1 MSAPLSTLELLRWA
15 AGKPSGST
23 QEDLAAL
30 CARVDV
36 MHTVRDVLRSGTPAE
51 KMTALRAL
59 RELATPDAFGLARL
73 ALHDEAA
80 PVRAMAARALAR
92 SRDDTDWQGLQEALN
107 AAEPSVQLAVM
118 DSLARMDPAAAGALF
133 RERFERAPE
142 EEKRSALATAQRL
155 RLPEAE
161 SLARL
166 GLASSEATTRAAA
179 VALLAREGEA
189 TDGLLVQAL
198 MDAADVVRLE
208 ALRALSRRPR
218 VPASV
223 FVPLLSAASTAQV
236 REQALQAL
244 VLRGDASACDPVVRL
259 LEAPESSLRR
269 RAILAT
275 GELGCIG
282 ATDSLL
288 EMLARTRDED
298 ERADLVTALGRL
310 GGHEAW
316 EALRK
321 ELSGAAPRV
330 RRAAVS
336 AWASDA
342 APQDATPVL
351 MARLRDEPD
360 AEVRMA
366 IALALANSS
375 QQVGHRALLL
385 ALEDAAPEVRRMAVR
400 TLGRDASPEALQ
412 ALRAHQATERDSA
425 VLRELATALEQQ
437 QGAAENLTQAASPA
451 ERHLFDPARTG
462 QSVAEW
468 LTSPERHPATE
479 RVYFYEG
486 GHLEHLD
493 TASRLHVFQYTA
505 IGDHL
510 HIRPEGAPERSTAFT
525 VTPAPPASNDVP
537 RSFRLELTRDVL
549 TGADAPRTLYFRQP
563 TEADSGRGDSH

>member
-1 MSAPLSTLELLRWA
+1 MRWA
-15 AGKPSGST
+15 AGKPSGSA
-23 QEDLAAL
+23 QEDLDAL
-30 CARVDV
+30 CARVDFPL
-36 MHTVRDVLRSGTPAE
+36 TARDALRSGTPAE
-51 KMTALRAL
+51 KTTALRAL
-59 RELATPDAFGLARL
+59 QALATPEAHALARL

-92 SRDDTDWQGLQEALN
+92 SRDGADWRGLQEALN

-118 DSLARMDPAAAGALF
+118 DSLARMDPTAASALF
-133 RERFERAPE
+133 RERFDRAPE
-142 EEKRSALATAQRL
+142 VEKRNALATAQRL
-155 RLPEAE
+155 RLPEAGA
-161 SLARL
+161 LARL

-189 TDGLLVQAL
+189 MNGLLVQAL
-198 MDAADVVRLE
+198 TDAADVVRLE
-208 ALRALSRRPR
+208 ALRALSRRPQ

-236 REQALQAL
+236 REQVLQAL
-244 VLRGDASACDPVVRL
+244 VLRGDASACEPVARL

-269 RAILAT
+269 RAIRAT
-275 GELGCIG
+275 GELGCTQ
-282 ATDSLL
+282 ATHSLL
-288 EMLARTRDED
+288 EQLARTRDED

-310 GGHEAW
+310 GGPEAW
-316 EALRK
+316 QALRK
-321 ELSGAAPRV
+321 ELTDAAPRV
-330 RRAAVS
+330 RHAAVS

-342 APQDATPVL
+342 APQDAAPVL

-375 QQVGHRALLL
+375 QPVGHRALLL

-400 TLGRDASPEALQ
+400 TLGRDSSTKALQ

-425 VLRELATALEQQ
+425 VLQELATALEQQ
-437 QGAAENLTQAASPA
+437 QGAAENLTQATSPA
-451 ERHLFDPARTG
+451 ERRLFDPARTG

-493 TASRLHVFQYTA
+493 TASHLHVFQYTA
-505 IGDHL
+505 SGDHL

-525 VTPAPPASNDVP
+525 VTPEPPASKGPP
-537 RSFRLELTRDVL
+537 RAFRMELTRDVL

-563 TEADSGRGDSH
+563 TEADSGRGGSH